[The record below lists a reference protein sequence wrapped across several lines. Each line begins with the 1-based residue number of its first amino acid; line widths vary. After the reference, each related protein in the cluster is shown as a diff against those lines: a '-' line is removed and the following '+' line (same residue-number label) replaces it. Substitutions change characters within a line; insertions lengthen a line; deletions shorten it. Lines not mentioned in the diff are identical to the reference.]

1 MTKNKNNMDVTKS
14 TSRRLLRA
22 GALFAAAGTMV
33 LLTTGTAAGQTADTG
48 ATTRPATTQP
58 AGQPPAMVS
67 DGVSSEGGIH
77 LTPGK
82 SVIVNLRH
90 SVKDPQFNIPNPE
103 IADITP
109 MSWTSF
115 LVTGKKPGVMAIV
128 VFDKETGRSQ
138 IVDLVVE
145 PDLAMLAKQIKHAF
159 PSVDI
164 TLTSMNDS
172 IAVRGQVP
180 SAMVAEQIVEMAGT
194 FGKVHNFLDIS
205 GGQQVMLQVRYAEV
219 SKSALRSLGVTFGG
233 TDGISSVATNGLSN
247 AALGFTGAQPN
258 LGVSPAAAGS
268 GVTIFGQGR
277 FGVAAFDYFISALR
291 TDGLVR
297 TLAEPNVI
305 AESGTTATMLAG
317 GQVPIPVPQP
327 GNGGSTITIE
337 YHDYGVRLNFTPQI
351 LGNGKIKLKVSPEVS
366 DLDYSVGV
374 SVAGTTVPGFTDR
387 KVDTTVEL
395 GDGQSFA
402 LAGLLDNKISASN
415 TAIPLLGD
423 IPILGALF
431 TSTSYQR
438 NETELVVLV
447 TPRLVSAMN
456 PDAVPALP
464 GEKWRYPNQLQ
475 NYLFHDLGGPANA
488 AKSRADIKTEGQPP
502 QFHGSYGFTAVGTG
516 SVTSVE
522 PTPATPAA
530 K

>member
-1 MTKNKNNMDVTKS
+1 MEAIMTKNKNNMDVTKS

-58 AGQPPAMVS
+58 TGQPPAMVS

-247 AALGFTGAQPN
+247 AALSFTGAQPN

-516 SVTSVE
+516 SVIAVD
-522 PTPATPAA
+522 PTPA